1 MTEQIV
7 LPQRSETETVCTACK
22 YFTEIEGEF
31 YCSFFAAFLSEES
44 LCRSCDFIESIE
56 ESG

>member
-7 LPQRSETETVCTACK
+7 LKQSPEIESVCTACK
-22 YFTEIEGEF
+22 YFTELEEGF

-44 LCRSCDFIESIE
+44 LYRPCDFIENIDDS
-56 ESG
+56 S